1 MFYHLSEIIVFVL
14 FLPVFMNIIVPLG
27 MLVGWLL
34 WRSFK
39 LLLGN
44 QGLTTE
50 KTNLATQSIT
60 TQERMGSN
68 L

>member
-14 FLPVFMNIIVPLG
+14 FLPVVMNIIVPLG

-39 LLLGN
+39 LFLGD

-50 KTNLATQSIT
+50 KTNLPTRSLTAQ
-60 TQERMGSN
+60 
-68 L
+68 